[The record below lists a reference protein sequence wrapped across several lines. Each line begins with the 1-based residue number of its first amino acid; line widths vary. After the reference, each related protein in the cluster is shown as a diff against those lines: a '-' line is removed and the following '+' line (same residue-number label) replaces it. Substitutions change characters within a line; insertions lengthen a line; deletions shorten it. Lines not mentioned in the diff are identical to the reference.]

1 MKTVA
6 IHIGRCRVCPSR
18 NGIGCEANAKSIIDN
33 ARIGCPVGRFDELPP
48 SQAIKTPIIDLP
60 QRQAM
65 CQSCPSL
72 IEFEDSVELDERG
85 SLTVRCEK
93 KRCPRKRV
101 ILLTERC
108 PAGKW

>member
-1 MKTVA
+1 MVCELGLFG
-6 IHIGRCRVCPSR
+6 GRPSE
-18 NGIGCEANAKSIIDN
+18 GICTTICKGNPDKVNEVRS
-33 ARIGCPVGRFDELPP
+33 RR
-48 SQAIKTPIIDLP
+48 AIKTPIIDLP

-101 ILLTERC
+101 SLLTERC
-108 PAGKW
+108 PDKKW